1 MASIFKRGE
10 VWYISYIDL
19 SGRRI
24 KRSLGT
30 KDKKLAEL
38 KLKEIELA
46 LAKGKLGF
54 AIDLPLREFLEKYLQ
69 WSKTTKSENTY
80 KTDVKASKDLIEYF
94 GDKIKL
100 SQIKLSK
107 LEGWK
112 VWLVDSKVYSK
123 TTANIRIRH
132 VKAML
137 NKAVEWQY
145 LEENPAERLKQYKVP
160 KGKPDFL
167 TEEEVK
173 KLFSVIENKTHL
185 AVFNLLYFTG
195 MRLSEAI
202 NLTWEDVDFKEG
214 FIRVRSKKDWH
225 TKNYKERF
233 IPIHKKLYKHLKH
246 LKEVS
251 SEKVV
256 PYKYRYTQ
264 QLFEKYSKKSGVKA
278 TPHLLRHSIATAMA
292 SKGVSLQAIKD
303 ILGHSDYSTTLIYA
317 KMTDDY
323 KKKALET
330 VFNDESEGK

>member
-1 MASIFKRGE
+1 MASIFKRGKT
-10 VWYISYIDL
+10 WYISYIDL

-24 KRSLGT
+24 RRSLGT
-30 KDKKLAEL
+30 TNKKLAEL

-54 AIDLPLREFLEKYLQ
+54 AIDIPFGDFIEKYLE
-69 WSKTTKSENTY
+69 WSKATKSRNTY
-80 KTDVKASKDLIEYF
+80 LTDEKASRDLIEYF
-94 GDKIKL
+94 GDRIKL
-100 SQIKLSK
+100 SQIKLPK
-107 LEGWK
+107 LEGWR
-112 VWLVDSKVYSK
+112 VWLIETKGYSKV
-123 TTANIRIRH
+123 TANIRIRH

-145 LEENPAERLKQYKVP
+145 LEENPGEKLKQYKVP
-160 KGKPDFL
+160 KGKPNFL
-167 TEEEVK
+167 TEQEVK

-195 MRLSEAI
+195 MRLSEAL
-202 NLTWEDVDFKEG
+202 NLTWEDVDLEEG

-233 IPIHKKLYKHLKH
+233 IPIHKKLYEYLEHLK
-246 LKEVS
+246 KVS
-251 SEKVV
+251 PEKVV

-264 QLFEKYSKKSGVKA
+264 QLFEKYSKESGVKA
-278 TPHLLRHSIATAMA
+278 TPHILRHSIATAMA

-323 KKKALET
+323 KRKALEK
-330 VFNDESEGK
+330 VFNEEE

>member
-1 MASIFKRGE
+1 MASIFKRGKT
-10 VWYISYIDL
+10 WYISYIDL
-19 SGRRI
+19 SGRRVR
-24 KRSLGT
+24 RSLGT
-30 KDKKLAEL
+30 TNKKLAEL

-54 AIDLPLREFLEKYLQ
+54 AIDIPLGDFIRKYLE
-69 WSKTTKSENTY
+69 WSKATKSENTY
-80 KTDVKASKDLIEYF
+80 KTDVKASKDLVEYF

-112 VWLVDSKVYSK
+112 VWLVDSKGYSK

-145 LEENPAERLKQYKVP
+145 LEENPGEKLKQYKVP

-195 MRLSEAI
+195 MRLSEAL
-202 NLTWEDVDFKEG
+202 NLTWEDVDFEEG

-225 TKNYKERF
+225 TKNYKERY
-233 IPIHKKLYKHLKH
+233 IPIHRKLYEHLYH

-251 SEKVV
+251 KNKVV
-256 PYKYRYTQ
+256 PYKYPTVEH
-264 QLFEKYSKKSGVKA
+264 LFQKYSKKSGIKV

-292 SKGVSLQAIKD
+292 SKGVSLHAIKD
-303 ILGHSDYSTTLIYA
+303 ILGHSNYSTTLIYA
-317 KMTDDY
+317 KMTDEY
-323 KKKALET
+323 KRKALET
-330 VFNDESEGK
+330 VFSDEKES